1 MKTTIKFLFFAAL
14 MAISCNS
21 DSDSTDNSGAN
32 QDTSVTADAKAQGI
46 EEDIEDIKEDVLA
59 NDGYYASKNENTQL
73 PPSSC
78 RVISQETLTNG
89 DKKFKVDFG
98 TGCTDNNGNNRS
110 GIIYIVVHRDNS
122 THVITANITFDNYY
136 INSNKIEGTI
146 NVSRSVVNNIP
157 TYTRETNINIIQ
169 PASGGTIHREGNFT
183 IEKTGG
189 ASTPLVFTDDV
200 FSIDGEAYT
209 TLPNGTLLH
218 MEITEPLIRNYNCL
232 VIVKG
237 KKTLTKNS
245 LTYTLDYGNGTCD
258 NIAILTLP
266 GGSTVTIYL

>member
-1 MKTTIKFLFFAAL
+1 MKTTIKFLVFAAL
-14 MAISCNS
+14 MAVSCNS
-21 DSDSTDNSGAN
+21 DSVSSDNSGAN
-32 QDTSVTADAKAQGI
+32 QDTSVTADAKAQGF
-46 EEDIEDIKEDVLA
+46 EEDVDGIKEEVLA

-73 PPSSC
+73 PPSNC
-78 RVISQETLTNG
+78 RVITQETLTNG

-98 TGCTDNNGNNRS
+98 TGCVDANGNNRS
-110 GIIYIVVHRDNS
+110 GIIYIVVHKDPS

-136 INSNKIEGTI
+136 RNSHKIEGTI
-146 NVSRSVVNNIP
+146 NVSREIVGGIP
-157 TYTRETNINIIQ
+157 TYTRDTNINITQ
-169 PASGGTIHREGNFT
+169 PSNGGTIHREGHFT

-218 MEITEPLIRNYNCL
+218 MEITEPLIRNYSCL
-232 VIVKG
+232 FIVKG

-245 LTYTLDYGNGTCD
+245 QTYTLDYGNGTCD
-258 NIAILTLP
+258 DIATLTLP
-266 GGSTVTIYL
+266 NGTVVTVYL

>member
-1 MKTTIKFLFFAAL
+1 MKTTIKFLIFAAL
-14 MAISCNS
+14 MAVSCNS
-21 DSDSTDNSGAN
+21 DSDSSDNSGAN

-46 EEDIEDIKEDVLA
+46 EEDVEDIKEDVLA

-98 TGCTDNNGNNRS
+98 TGCSDNNGNTRS

-122 THVITANITFDNYY
+122 TNVITANITFDNYH
-136 INSNKIEGTI
+136 INNNKIEGTI
-146 NVSRSVVNNIP
+146 NVSRSVVNSIP

-169 PASGGTIHREGNFT
+169 PAGGGTIHREGNFT

-245 LTYTLDYGNGTCD
+245 LTYTLDYGNGACD